1 MGRDRTWEGNLKSGN
16 TFTSVTEFCKKQRH
30 DNIKSSKWL
39 KNGAD
44 KDVLTDAFQ
53 MDFNIQ
59 KCLHLNV
66 LFPWSI
72 SVL

>member
-1 MGRDRTWEGNLKSGN
+1 MGKGNFKSEN

-30 DNIKSSKWL
+30 DNIRSIKWL

-44 KDVLTDAFQ
+44 KDVLTKAVRT
-53 MDFNIQ
+53 DFNIQ

-66 LFPWSI
+66 LLPWSI